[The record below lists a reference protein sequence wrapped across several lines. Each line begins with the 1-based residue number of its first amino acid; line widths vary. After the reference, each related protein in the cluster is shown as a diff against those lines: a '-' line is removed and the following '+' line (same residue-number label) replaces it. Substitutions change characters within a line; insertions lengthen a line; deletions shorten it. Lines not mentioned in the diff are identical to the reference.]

1 MDNQEVALSPEGGA
15 LRLVSIIQLNT
26 LVYDRN
32 PYMLQA
38 FIDSV
43 SRFGETLTYKGLIPN
58 MRYVR
63 LTPHRL
69 ELRALLLAITCRDTG
84 SGRDPR

>member
-1 MDNQEVALSPEGGA
+1 
-15 LRLVSIIQLNT
+15 
-26 LVYDRN
+26 
-32 PYMLQA
+32 MLQA

-43 SRFGETLTYKGLIPN
+43 SRFGDTLTYKGLIRN

-69 ELRALLLAITCRDTG
+69 ELRALLLAIT
-84 SGRDPR
+84 

>member
-1 MDNQEVALSPEGGA
+1 
-15 LRLVSIIQLNT
+15 
-26 LVYDRN
+26 
-32 PYMLQA
+32 MLQA

-43 SRFGETLTYKGLIPN
+43 SRFGNTFTYNGLIRN

-69 ELRALLLAITCRDTG
+69 ELRAVISDYMRRHGFQQIPQVRRLSGVG
-84 SGRDPR
+84 SHHIFVN